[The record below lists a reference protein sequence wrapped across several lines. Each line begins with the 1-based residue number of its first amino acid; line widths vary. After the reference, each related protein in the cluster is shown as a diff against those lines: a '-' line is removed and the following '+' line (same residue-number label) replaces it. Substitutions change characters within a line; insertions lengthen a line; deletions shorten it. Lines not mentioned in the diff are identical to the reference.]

1 MFLKN
6 LEIFGFKS
14 FADRTRISF
23 ADGITALLGPN
34 GCGKSNVVDAVKWVL
49 GEQGAKNMRAEKME
63 DVIFN
68 GTESR
73 KALNV
78 AEVSLTIAN
87 ENGLLPLE
95 ASEIMIKRRLFRSG
109 ESEYYINGTQVKLKD
124 IRELFWDTG
133 VGKAAYSVMEQGKI
147 DQILSSKPEDR
158 RYLFEEAAG
167 ITRFKVKRAEAERKL
182 ERMEENKRQVEV
194 ILAEVKRSY
203 DSLKIQADKALRYR
217 GLRDEVFNFER
228 DIQLLRLR
236 GFIQERDR
244 RNADVESASKTRDRL
259 TGEIDELNGMLS
271 QNMDKVNEMQSR
283 LANMENELL
292 RMAAEQAGKM
302 NLARQL
308 AEQQKDAKAK
318 LTQLEGRK
326 ISLEE
331 RIDTLQEEID
341 EQEANL
347 HDKRRR
353 IQEVSEN
360 IESFGEQI
368 NTAAGRITDNDKR
381 AAACEQEI
389 TVLDGE
395 RGELQ
400 NELESITEHI
410 VTELDQKLRD
420 AGYSAVEHRAA
431 KDKIDHI
438 CERMRILFE
447 GRKNILSDF
456 ASAQQV
462 SAGDMQLM
470 SEKASAAFDEAER
483 ILGELTDAF
492 KEYELTTP
500 QFIDDFL
507 APEGII
513 TKKRTIDSEIRAKV
527 AQTQKLRDEISSLKT
542 ENTGLVS
549 KINEYRA
556 TLEQL
561 RIQQAEMKTQV
572 QSVEEQIRLL
582 RRDLTSQENTLR
594 ETEGEIYSE
603 QKRYDD
609 FKDQVLELEGE
620 IASIERKGRQ
630 LDGAIQDVKEA
641 ISSHSDDVSGGQEK
655 LKKKQEE
662 LNSCQALLEKAN
674 LLLATAETEIKNLK
688 ENFREA
694 HSRDLMEFEERMYAI
709 TDSVAVLREKLASS
723 RQALR
728 ELGSVNL
735 TAPDEFEEVKERFE
749 FLSGQFSDLQKA
761 RDDLAQITEEMRAE
775 ATELFLAT
783 YNKIKKNF
791 HNMFRRLFGGGKA
804 ELRLIDPQN
813 VLESGIDIFAQPPG
827 KKLENIALLSG
838 GEKTMTAVALLFAT
852 YMVRPS
858 PFCLLDEIDAA
869 LDDQNV
875 TRFVQTLREFANVSQ
890 YIVIT
895 HNKKTVIG
903 AGSMLGVTMED
914 SGISK
919 VITMRLEN
927 EDGTGNVSLPDPEPF
942 EEEEVEEEQGI
953 YIPPHPLR
961 NGDRGQKVETKA
973 ADKNNINESAAEADK
988 SSAEEQTVDGDV

>member
-662 LNSCQALLEKAN
+662 MNSCQALLEKAN

-988 SSAEEQTVDGDV
+988 SSAEEQTADGDV

>member
-973 ADKNNINESAAEADK
+973 ADKDNINESAAEADK
-988 SSAEEQTVDGDV
+988 SSAEEQTADGDV